1 MILPTSKFDSADP
14 QILKPQVTNA
24 GRSALWIAAGT
35 GHAAAVQFLLQL
47 SAVSGVK
54 VNSVFGVIAVSNE
67 RNLGCLG
74 CIWGL

>member
-1 MILPTSKFDSADP
+1 MALYMGVILNTLRIPGMILLTYKFGSDP

-54 VNSVFGVIAVSNE
+54 VKMRFWSD
-67 RNLGCLG
+67 
-74 CIWGL
+74 

>member
-1 MILPTSKFDSADP
+1 MIIPSADP